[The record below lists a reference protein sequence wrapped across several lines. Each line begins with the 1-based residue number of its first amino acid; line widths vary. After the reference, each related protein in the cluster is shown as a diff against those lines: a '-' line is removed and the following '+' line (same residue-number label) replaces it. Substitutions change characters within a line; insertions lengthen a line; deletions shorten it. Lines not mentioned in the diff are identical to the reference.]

1 MNTINFNSQTVI
13 PSKVVCIGRNYVD
26 HIKELNNEIPT
37 EPVVFIKPNSA
48 LSDVLWTT
56 RDPISNPKEQIHYEA
71 EICFLIKNNQL
82 AGIGVGLDLTKRQ
95 VQTELKV
102 KGLPWERAKAFDG
115 SAVFSEFIA
124 CEGTLS
130 DYEMVLTINNEVA
143 QQANVELMIH
153 KPEALI
159 TEVSR
164 FMSLEDGDILMTGT
178 PKGVGEVKEGDVLHI
193 QLTHRATSVISQTWH
208 ATTRS

>member
-26 HIKELNNEIPT
+26 HIKELNNEMPT

-56 RDPISNPKEQIHYEA
+56 QDPISNPKEQIHYEA

-95 VQTELKV
+95 VQTELKA

-124 CEGTLS
+124 CEGNLS

-159 TEVSR
+159 SEVSR
-164 FMSLEDGDILMTGT
+164 FMSLADGDILMTGT
-178 PKGVGEVKEGDVLHI
+178 PKGVGEVKEGDVFHI
-193 QLTHRATSVISQTWH
+193 QLTHRATSVIRQTWH
-208 ATTRS
+208 ATSRS